1 MADGSKLV
9 VYAALAGNLLIAV
22 TKGVAAAITGS
33 SGMLSEAVHS
43 LVDTGNEVLLLYGMK
58 QSAQKPDEEHPLGHG
73 RELYFW
79 SFVVAVLIFGVGAGV
94 SVYEGVVHLADPE
107 PIKRPMVSYIV
118 LGISALFEGTS
129 WIIALREFNKTRG
142 EQTVAGAIRDSKD
155 PPKFMVLL
163 EDSAALIGIA
173 MALAGTWASVH
184 FRDPRFDGYASLGI
198 GAVLAVVS
206 IILLRES
213 KALLIG
219 ERADPQVRD
228 EVARAAG
235 CTPGIERVNGVLTV
249 QLAPDQVFVALSLKF
264 EAGLDIADVERIVDD
279 VEKRVRE
286 KRPEVI
292 AVFLK
297 PQTREGYHAARGR
310 LLDAPQFDPSRA

>member
-1 MADGSKLV
+1 MADGSKTV

-22 TKGVAAAITGS
+22 TKGIAAAITGS

-58 QSAQKPDEEHPLGHG
+58 RSAQKPDEEHPLGHG

-94 SVYEGVVHLADPE
+94 SFYEGVVHLAEPE
-107 PIKRPMVSYIV
+107 PIKRPEISYIV
-118 LGISALFEGTS
+118 LGLSFLFEGGS
-129 WIIALREFNKTRG
+129 WFVAYREFRRIQG
-142 EQTVAGAIRDSKD
+142 SQTLVATIRDSKD

-173 MALAGTWASVH
+173 IALAGTWASVH
-184 FRDPRFDGYASLGI
+184 FNDPRFDGYASIGI
-198 GAVLAVVS
+198 GVVLAAVS

-219 ERADPQVRD
+219 ERADPAVRD
-228 EVARAAG
+228 AVARAAS

-249 QLAPDQVFVALSLKF
+249 QLAPNQVFVALSLKF
-264 EAGLDIADVERIVDD
+264 EAGMDIEVVERIVTD
-279 VEKRVRE
+279 VETRVRAE
-286 KRPEVI
+286 RPEVI
-292 AVFLK
+292 ALFLK
-297 PQTREGYHAARGR
+297 PQTREAYHASRGR
-310 LLDAPQFDPSRA
+310 LLDAPQFDPSAP